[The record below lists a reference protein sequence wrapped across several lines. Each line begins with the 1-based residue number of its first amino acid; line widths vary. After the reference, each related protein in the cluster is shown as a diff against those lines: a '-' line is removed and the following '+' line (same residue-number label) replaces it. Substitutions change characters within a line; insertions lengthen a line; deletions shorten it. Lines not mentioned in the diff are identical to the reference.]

1 MIDSLK
7 LKKKN
12 RIILWSPMLS
22 HVGTIKAVI
31 KTAECL
37 SENNI
42 VYILNIFAQDN
53 LIVNKNC
60 NIQIKNFFFLKNI
73 PQTGLLSK
81 LIIYFFSFLSL
92 PLLIS
97 FIKKNKVNLVITH
110 LVGVVP
116 LMLKFIIKD
125 LRVFCSIQGFPKMNW
140 VRKFLWRLF
149 YNKSDLIITMSKIS
163 KQLISQVIKD
173 KSKIKIINNP
183 IITYDMLIKS
193 KEQIEDQYIEI
204 FQKQNIISIGRL
216 TNQKNHIETLKAFK
230 NFQKKFT
237 DVNLVIIGQGE
248 LKIKIEKFI
257 NKHDIKNVFLLGY
270 QDNPYKYLSKSNL
283 YISSSLWEDP
293 GHSLIESAFLKI
305 PILTSDCLAAPRE
318 IFLNNVNCKQYRIG
332 DLDDLESNM
341 LNFFTKINVHDTNK
355 KIIHNARVLALK
367 FTKKKFK
374 KEMFNYI

>member
-1 MIDSLK
+1 M
-7 LKKKN
+7 
-12 RIILWSPMLS
+12 
-22 HVGTIKAVI
+22 
-31 KTAECL
+31 
-37 SENNI
+37 
-42 VYILNIFAQDN
+42 
-53 LIVNKNC
+53 
-60 NIQIKNFFFLKNI
+60 
-73 PQTGLLSK
+73 
-81 LIIYFFSFLSL
+81 
-92 PLLIS
+92 
-97 FIKKNKVNLVITH
+97 NLVITH

-355 KIIHNARVLALK
+355 KIIHNA
-367 FTKKKFK
+367 
-374 KEMFNYI
+374 